1 MIVYPTGWRRVGW
14 RISAEKIAGQI
25 LRILEGIPCNCL
37 SLSGGIDSSLLL
49 YFMLKIHPEVK
60 VFTIGLSDDHPD
72 IKYAEMIVDKIV
84 QPHYP
89 KAMITHKMYI
99 PQAEKIK
106 KEQLPGKSLGDTAVR
121 MFYKFVNIFTDGI
134 IAGDGIDEFMA
145 GYYTHQKDPN
155 EKTYYYFIR
164 QLTKDHL
171 IPLDGNS
178 GKVKV
183 YLPFLDSRLI
193 SMLSQIPLSEKVDP
207 HHRKKL
213 MVEMAKGRLP
223 EEIITRRKYGFCD
236 AFTIKGV
243 IK

>member
-1 MIVYPTGWRRVGW
+1 MIVYPTGWRKVGQK
-14 RISAEKIAGQI
+14 ISTHKIASLI
-25 LRILEGIPCNCL
+25 LHILEEIPCNCL

-72 IKYAEMIVDKIV
+72 VKYATIIVDKMASIF
-84 QPHYP
+84 PET
-89 KAMITHKMYI
+89 ITHKVYI
-99 PQAEKIK
+99 PWPDKIK
-106 KEQLPGKSLGDTAVR
+106 KEQQLGKSLGDTAVR
-121 MFYKFVNIFTDGI
+121 MFYEFVSTHTDGI
-134 IAGDGIDEFMA
+134 IVGDGIDEFMA
-145 GYYTHQKDPN
+145 GYYSHQKSPT
-155 EKTYYYFIR
+155 EETYYYFIR
-164 QLTKDHL
+164 NLTKEHL
-171 IPLDGNS
+171 IPLDRNS

-193 SMLSQIPLSEKVDP
+193 SMLSQIPISEKVDP
-207 HHRKKL
+207 HQRKIL

-223 EEIITRRKYGFCD
+223 EEIIARRKYGFCD

>member
-1 MIVYPTGWRRVGW
+1 MITYPIDWRKIGRQ
-14 RISAEKIAGQI
+14 INADKIASLI
-25 LRILEGIPCNCL
+25 SRILEGIPCNCL

-60 VFTIGLSDDHPD
+60 VFTIGLSEDHPD
-72 IKYAEMIVDKIV
+72 IKYAKMAVEKIF

-89 KAMITHKMYI
+89 EKMITHKMYI
-99 PQAEKIK
+99 PRAENIK

-121 MFYKFVNIFTDGI
+121 MFYEFVYGHTDGI

-145 GYYTHQKDPN
+145 GYYTHQKDPS
-155 EKTYYYFIR
+155 EKTYFDFIR
-164 QLTKDHL
+164 RLNKEHL
-171 IPLDGNS
+171 VPLDGNS
-178 GKVKV
+178 GQVKV

-193 SMLSQIPLSEKVDP
+193 SMLSQIPLSEKVDA

-236 AFTIKGV
+236 AFIIKGV
-243 IK
+243 IR

>member
-14 RISAEKIAGQI
+14 RVSTEKIAGQI
-25 LRILEGIPCNCL
+25 LRTLEGIQCNCL

-60 VFTIGLSDDHPD
+60 VFTIGLSEDHPD
-72 IKYAEMIVDKIV
+72 IKYSEMIVDKFASV
-84 QPHYP
+84 YSE
-89 KAMITHKMYI
+89 MITHKMYI
-99 PQAEKIK
+99 PFPDKIK

-121 MFYKFVNIFTDGI
+121 MFYEFVGQHTDGI

-145 GYYTHQKDPN
+145 GYYPHQKSPN
-155 EKTYYYFIR
+155 EKTYYDLIR
-164 QLTKDHL
+164 RLTEDHL

-193 SMLSQIPLSEKVDP
+193 SMLSQVPLSEKVDP

-243 IK
+243 KK